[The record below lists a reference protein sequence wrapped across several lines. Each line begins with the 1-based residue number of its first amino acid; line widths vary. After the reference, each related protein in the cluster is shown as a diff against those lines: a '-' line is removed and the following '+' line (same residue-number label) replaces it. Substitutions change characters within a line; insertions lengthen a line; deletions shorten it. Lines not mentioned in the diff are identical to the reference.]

1 VFVPGKRDA
10 QHALIPVWPP
20 TSEMRVS
27 RLNQTYKSGKVSFS
41 KILVMK
47 LVAFDFEKKN
57 FCLSQNA
64 EEKPR
69 NEFRCKYCISG
80 VCNSTSTVN
89 NELMHSQCI

>member
-1 VFVPGKRDA
+1 
-10 QHALIPVWPP
+10 
-20 TSEMRVS
+20 MRVS
-27 RLNQTYKSGKVSFS
+27 RLNQAYKSGKVSFS

-57 FCLSQNA
+57 ILRGECLSQNA

-69 NEFRCKYCISG
+69 NEFRFKYCISG